1 MKKVFTIAFSLFITL
16 FNLNAQDEKAV
27 FKIQP
32 LAAEGSNPEEVRLLE
47 TLVYSYFSDKEDVI
61 ILPPDEDMVFSGVEA
76 DELSMPEPD
85 YFVKISLYPE
95 NENCVFELII
105 SDADSNE
112 LSRQTAKYKTT
123 RDIALNMHNIVNMA
137 FEWREDSDSPEAPD
151 VELIIPE
158 KIFGLWRGDTG
169 IKLVRILPNGKA
181 FAFFASGV
189 NMMLSYNIE
198 NNTLNVKQ
206 VSPNN
211 ENFYYPLPL
220 PIAKVLAREAEPM
233 RWEFMLYEN
242 ENLLKGNR
250 IETTVEFE
258 DYEKIVIRHN
268 SVRKSEWNKL
278 PR

>member
-1 MKKVFTIAFSLFITL
+1 MAALILFTMLAR
-16 FNLNAQDEKAV
+16 LNAQDEKAV

-32 LAAEGSNPEEVRLLE
+32 LAAEGSSPEEIRLLE
-47 TLVYSYFSDKEDVI
+47 TLIYSYFSDKQDVI
-61 ILPPDEDMVFSGVEA
+61 ILPPDDIAPSRGETDDDSAERA
-76 DELSMPEPD
+76 D
-85 YFVKISLYPE
+85 YFVQSSLYPE
-95 NENCVFELII
+95 NESRVFELIV
-105 SDADSNE
+105 SDSGYRE
-112 LSRQTAKYKTT
+112 LSRQTARYKTT
-123 RDIALNMHNIVNMA
+123 KDIALNLHTIVSA
-137 FEWREDSDSPEAPD
+137 ALEWHEETNAPLETPD
-151 VELIIPE
+151 AELIVPE
-158 KIFGLWRGDTG
+158 KILGLWNGDTG
-169 IKLVRILPNGKA
+169 IKLVRILPGGKA

-189 NMMLSYNIE
+189 NMMLSYKIE
-198 NNTLNVKQ
+198 NNTLNVRQ

-220 PIAKVLAREAEPM
+220 PIAKVLAKEAEPI

-268 SVRKSEWNKL
+268 SVSQSEWNKL